1 MCLIIELL
9 KKHVLEEGRKMART
23 VVINTIIHS
32 ASLAAAG
39 AGAGMAQ
46 IPGSDSLAIVPIQI
60 AMITAIALEHGHSIS
75 KASAISLISTQAATM
90 AGRKL
95 SQFLVGWIPITGNII
110 NASTAAAITEA
121 MGWLASSYYCEATA

>member
-1 MCLIIELL
+1 
-9 KKHVLEEGRKMART
+9 MARMG
-23 VVINTIIHS
+23 VINTIIHL

-46 IPGSDSLAIVPIQI
+46 VPGSDSLVIVPIQV
-60 AMITAIALEHGHSIS
+60 AMITTIALEHGHSIG

-90 AGRKL
+90 VGRKV
-95 SQFLVGWIPITGNII
+95 SQFLAGWIPGPGNAI

-121 MGWLASSYYCEATA
+121 IGWTAHRYYQGLNKNG